1 LTGDEIIF
9 FDFSTYQH
17 DLRYVWLMFKA
28 FHLTASMNKKKRR
41 KTKTKARAIKQKQK
55 QGRILNV

>member
-1 LTGDEIIF
+1 VAMKLFF

-28 FHLTASMNKKKRR
+28 FHLTASMNKKEEKQ
-41 KTKTKARAIKQKQK
+41 KQKQK
-55 QGRILNV
+55 QGQSNKNKNKNKGVY